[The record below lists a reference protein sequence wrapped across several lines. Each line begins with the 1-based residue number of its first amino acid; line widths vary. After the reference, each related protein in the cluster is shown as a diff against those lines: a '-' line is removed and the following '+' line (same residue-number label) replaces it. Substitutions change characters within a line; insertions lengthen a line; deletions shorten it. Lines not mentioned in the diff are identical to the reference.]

1 MDNISHGLG
10 FGASSSDPKAAVM
23 NQVRQEAAMT
33 NARQLIEVRP
43 SFPPSNSVPHADS
56 EQKVNE
62 HCFDKCVPKPGSSL
76 SSGETTCFTQC
87 MEKYM
92 AAWNTVSRQYITRIQ
107 RESGKG
113 AGGGGIF

>member
-1 MDNISHGLG
+1 MDNISNGLG
-10 FGASSSDPKAAVM
+10 FGAASDPKAAVM

-33 NARQLIEVRP
+33 NARQLIEVWILPEMLRHFLL
-43 SFPPSNSVPHADS
+43 SSN
-56 EQKVNE
+56 QKVNE
-62 HCFDKCVPKPGSSL
+62 HCFEKCVPKPGSSL

-107 RESGKG
+107 QESAKG
-113 AGGGGIF
+113 PGGGGGMF

>member
-1 MDNISHGLG
+1 MDNISNGLG

-33 NARQLIEVRP
+33 NARQLIE
-43 SFPPSNSVPHADS
+43 
-56 EQKVNE
+56 KVNE
-62 HCFDKCVPKPGSSL
+62 HCFEKCVPKPGSSL

-92 AAWNTVSRQYITRIQ
+92 AAWNTVSRQYINRIQ
-107 RESGKG
+107 QEQGRS